1 MADNSFYKFAVTTSD
16 LISSLPP
23 YLYDQFVSLI
33 LAFDPEIQART
44 TDIVVVI
51 ITDLA
56 MPILLSI
63 LNNIPARITAHL
75 TIPIIILIAWLE
87 HLLHMMTWFQT
98 PFP

>member
-1 MADNSFYKFAVTTSD
+1 
-16 LISSLPP
+16 
-23 YLYDQFVSLI
+23 VSLI

-44 TDIVVVI
+44 TYIVVVVV
-51 ITDLA
+51 TDLA

-63 LNNIPARITAHL
+63 LKNIPARITAHL

-87 HLLHMMTWFQT
+87 HLLHMMRWFQT